1 MQVISNGNIFYNED
15 TSNIYGSKIIKNLL
29 KKRVNNNS
37 DEDSKQSKEINQ
49 PKMQPTVEKKGMN
62 KGLKIALIVGGAA
75 LLITVGVLL
84 YKHKNKK

>member
-49 PKMQPTVEKKGMN
+49 PKMQPTVEKKGMS
-62 KGLKIALIVGGAA
+62 KGLKIGLIVGGAA

>member
-15 TSNIYGSKIIKNLL
+15 TSNIYGSKIIKKLL

-49 PKMQPTVEKKGMN
+49 PKMQPTVEKKGMS
-62 KGLKIALIVGGAA
+62 KGMKIGLIAVGS
-75 LLITVGVLL
+75 LLLAVTIYLIIR
-84 YKHKNKK
+84 KKK

>member
-49 PKMQPTVEKKGMN
+49 PKMQPTVEKKGMS
-62 KGLKIALIVGGAA
+62 KGMKIGLIAVGS
-75 LLITVGVLL
+75 LLLAVTIYLIIR
-84 YKHKNKK
+84 KKK